1 MRSMSR
7 LPGEHVPVNDILPPL
22 LPFRFTDSVFET
34 RRRERLVRAESFPR
48 RAAIA
53 VRYPDRPMTEL
64 QARPELWRR
73 PATRVVAA
81 GGRNWRIAET
91 SLQGLREASAEIVQR
106 PLRED
111 DGSVAAEVA
120 DADILISG
128 GAVVDDSVLSQLR
141 NVGFLLRPY
150 VGYDDIDVD
159 AVTRHG
165 ILFANVPD
173 AFIEEVANHT
183 LALILACNRRLIQN
197 DAFVKSGQWSA
208 GVRNR
213 TAAIPLRR
221 TSALTLGLVGF
232 GNIARLVVDRARPFG
247 FKFIASDPFVTPEAA
262 AAVGVTLVSLEEV
275 LAQADIVSLHVFL
288 NAETRGLINAERL
301 ALMKPDAY
309 LVNTSR
315 GPVVDEK
322 ALADALQAGRIAGA
336 GLDVFEVEP
345 MAADSPL
352 LGVPNVVLTPHVA
365 SYSEEGD
372 VAHQKRTAEILL
384 QVVRGG
390 LPERKVVVNKDL
402 YDQLANSLQAT
413 PV

>member
-1 MRSMSR
+1 
-7 LPGEHVPVNDILPPL
+7 
-22 LPFRFTDSVFET
+22 
-34 RRRERLVRAESFPR
+34 
-48 RAAIA
+48 
-53 VRYPDRPMTEL
+53 MTEL
-64 QARPELWRR
+64 QPRPELWRR
-73 PATRVVAA
+73 PATRIAVA
-81 GGRNWRIAET
+81 GGRTFRAAE
-91 SLQGLREASAEIVQR
+91 SVLQGLREASAEVVQR

-128 GAVVDDSVLSQLR
+128 GAIVDDAALSQLR
-141 NVGFLLRPY
+141 RVRFLLRPY

-183 LALILACNRRLIQN
+183 LALILACNRKLIPN
-197 DAFVKSGQWSA
+197 DAFVKSGKWSA
-208 GVRNR
+208 GERNR
-213 TAAIPLRR
+213 AVSVPLRR

-247 FKFIASDPFVTPEAA
+247 FSFLAADPFVTPEAA
-262 AAVGVTLVSLEEV
+262 KAMGVTLVSLEEL
-275 LAQADIVSLHVFL
+275 LAQSDIVSLHVFL
-288 NAETRGLINAERL
+288 NAQTRGMINAQRL

-315 GPVVDEK
+315 GPVVDET
-322 ALADALQAGRIAGA
+322 ALAEALQSGRIAGA

-352 LGVPNVVLTPHVA
+352 LGLPNVVLTPHIA

-372 VAHQKRTAEILL
+372 VAHQARTAEILL
-384 QVVRGG
+384 QVVKGG

-402 YDQLANSLQAT
+402 YDQLANALQAT

>member
-1 MRSMSR
+1 
-7 LPGEHVPVNDILPPL
+7 
-22 LPFRFTDSVFET
+22 
-34 RRRERLVRAESFPR
+34 
-48 RAAIA
+48 
-53 VRYPDRPMTEL
+53 MTEL
-64 QARPELWRR
+64 QPRPELWRR

-106 PLRED
+106 PLREA

-128 GAVVDDSVLSQLR
+128 
-141 NVGFLLRPY
+141 
-150 VGYDDIDVD
+150 DDIDVD
-159 AVTRHG
+159 AVTRRG

-197 DAFVKSGQWSA
+197 DAFVKSGHWSA
-208 GVRNR
+208 GARNR

-247 FKFIASDPFVTPEAA
+247 FRFVTSDPFVTPAAA
-262 AAVGVTLVSLEEV
+262 AAVGVSLVSLEEV
-275 LAQADIVSLHVFL
+275 LAQSDIVSLHVFL
-288 NAETRGLINAERL
+288 NAQTRGMINAQRL
-301 ALMKPDAY
+301 ALMKSDAY

-322 ALADALQAGRIAGA
+322 ALAEALQAGRIAGA

-352 LGVPNVVLTPHVA
+352 LGLPNVVLTPHVA

-372 VAHQKRTAEILL
+372 VAHHKRTAEILL
-384 QVVRGG
+384 QVVKGG

-402 YDQLANSLQAT
+402 YDQLANALQAT

>member
-1 MRSMSR
+1 M
-7 LPGEHVPVNDILPPL
+7 
-22 LPFRFTDSVFET
+22 TD
-34 RRRERLVRAESFPR
+34 LHP
-48 RAAIA
+48 
-53 VRYPDRPMTEL
+53 
-64 QARPELWRR
+64 RPELWGR
-73 PATRVVAA
+73 PATRIAAA
-81 GGRNWRIAET
+81 GGHNFRMAET
-91 SLQGLREASAEIVQR
+91 SLEGLREASAEIIQR
-106 PLRED
+106 PLREP
-111 DGSVAAEVA
+111 DGSIPAEIA

-128 GAVVDDSVLSQLR
+128 GAVVDDSVLSKLR
-141 NVGFLLRPY
+141 NVRFLLRPY

-183 LALILACNRRLIQN
+183 LALILACNRKLIQN
-197 DAFVKSGQWSA
+197 DAFVKSGRWSA
-208 GVRNR
+208 GERNR
-213 TAAIPLRR
+213 SATVPLRR

-247 FKFIASDPFVTPEAA
+247 FRFVAADPFVSPEAA
-262 AAVGVTLVSLEEV
+262 QALGVSLMSIEEL
-275 LAQADIVSLHVFL
+275 LAQSDIVSLHVFL
-288 NAETRGLINAERL
+288 NAQTRGMINAQRL

-322 ALADALQAGRIAGA
+322 ALVEALQAGRLAGA

-352 LGVPNVVLTPHVA
+352 LSMPNVLLTPHIA

-372 VAHQKRTAEILL
+372 VAHRKRTAEILL
-384 QVVRGG
+384 QVVKGG

-402 YDQLANSLQAT
+402 YDQLAKALQT
-413 PV
+413 TRV

>member
-1 MRSMSR
+1 
-7 LPGEHVPVNDILPPL
+7 
-22 LPFRFTDSVFET
+22 
-34 RRRERLVRAESFPR
+34 
-48 RAAIA
+48 
-53 VRYPDRPMTEL
+53 MTEL

-91 SLQGLREASAEIVQR
+91 SLQGLREASAVIVQR
-106 PLRED
+106 PLRKE

-128 GAVVDDSVLSQLR
+128 GAVVDDAVLSQLR
-141 NVGFLLRPY
+141 NVRFLLRPY

-183 LALILACNRRLIQN
+183 MALILAGNRRLVQN
-197 DAFVKSGQWSA
+197 DAFVKSGQWSGGA
-208 GVRNR
+208 RNR
-213 TAAIPLRR
+213 TASIPLRR
-221 TSALTLGLVGF
+221 TSALTLGFVGF
-232 GNIARLVVDRARPFG
+232 GNIARLVLDRARPFG

-262 AAVGVTLVSLEEV
+262 SALGVTLVSLEEV

-288 NAETRGLINAERL
+288 NAQTRGLINAQRL

-322 ALADALQAGRIAGA
+322 ALADALKAGRLAGA

-352 LGVPNVVLTPHVA
+352 LGLPNVVLTPHVA

-384 QVVRGG
+384 QVVKGG

>member
-1 MRSMSR
+1 
-7 LPGEHVPVNDILPPL
+7 
-22 LPFRFTDSVFET
+22 
-34 RRRERLVRAESFPR
+34 
-48 RAAIA
+48 
-53 VRYPDRPMTEL
+53 MTEL
-64 QARPELWRR
+64 QPRPELWRR
-73 PATRVVAA
+73 PATRIAVA
-81 GGRNWRIAET
+81 GGRTFRAAET
-91 SLQGLREASAEIVQR
+91 VLHGLRAASAEIVQQ
-106 PLRED
+106 PLRAD

-120 DADILISG
+120 DADIVISG
-128 GAVVDDSVLSQLR
+128 GAIVDDAVLSQLR
-141 NVGFLLRPY
+141 NVRFLLRPY

-183 LALILACNRRLIQN
+183 LALILACNRRLVQN
-197 DAFVKSGQWSA
+197 DAFVKSGRWSA
-208 GVRNR
+208 GERNR
-213 TAAIPLRR
+213 TAAVPLRR

-232 GNIARLVVDRARPFG
+232 GNIARLVIDRARPFG
-247 FKFIASDPFVTPEAA
+247 FRFLAADPFVSPEAA
-262 AAVGVTLVSLEEV
+262 AATGVTLVSLEEL
-275 LAQADIVSLHVFL
+275 LAQSDIVSLHVFL
-288 NAETRGLINAERL
+288 NAQTRAMINAQRL
-301 ALMKPDAY
+301 ALMKPEAY

-322 ALADALQAGRIAGA
+322 ALTDALLAGRIAGA

-352 LGVPNVVLTPHVA
+352 LGLPNVVLTPHVA

-372 VAHQKRTAEILL
+372 VAHQQRTTEILL
-384 QVVRGG
+384 QVVKGG

-402 YDQLANSLQAT
+402 YDQLANALQVT